1 MATAALPHLWQNLLD
16 AGMGVLHSLQY
27 TWLACASAAAG
38 ASATGIGHLWWT
50 VSARI
55 FSFTPSSWPQTSQ
68 YPRLI
73 EGLPSAASGAGGTV
87 DAVAPVSMASVA
99 GAVAGAGA
107 SETGIGHTSWAVSP
121 IIFSFTPSS
130 WPQRPQ

>member
-1 MATAALPHLWQNLLD
+1 VATAALPHLWQNLLD
-16 AGMGVLHSLQY
+16 AGMGVPQSLQY
-27 TWLACASAAAG
+27 TWLACSGAAAG

-50 VSARI
+50 VSPRI
-55 FSFTPSSWPQTSQ
+55 FSFTPSSCPQTLQ

-73 EGLPSAASGAGGTV
+73 EGLPSAASGAGGT
-87 DAVAPVSMASVA
+87 AGTLAPVSTASVA

-130 WPQRPQ
+130 CPQRPQ